1 MSSMALKM
9 REKIIRFL
17 LSRNIAVTPATNKE
31 SLQEF
36 IRTLKPY
43 NTDKQLIRFG
53 PDTDGGYLIP
63 DDIEGIEACF
73 SPGVSKVSGFEL
85 ECANRGIKVFLAD
98 ASVEKLP
105 EEHPDFVFDKKFIG
119 AVGSGNFI
127 TIDEW
132 VNNSVSS
139 QNTDLILQMD
149 IEGFEY
155 ETILSMSNTLL
166 QRFRIIVIEFHAMH
180 LLWSKTYFD
189 VVSRSFEKLL
199 QNHSIV
205 HIHPNNLGT
214 VVNRNGVELPE
225 MLEISFL
232 RNDRIIQK
240 HPAVTFPHKLDF
252 RNCNKADLPLPES
265 WYLNS

>member
-1 MSSMALKM
+1 MSSMALKL
-9 REKIIRFL
+9 REKMIRFL
-17 LSRNIAVTPATNKE
+17 LSKNIAVSPATNAE
-31 SLQEF
+31 SLHKF

-43 NTDKQLIRFG
+43 NSDKALIRFG

-85 ECANRGIKVFLAD
+85 ECANRGMKVFLAD
-98 ASVEKLP
+98 ASVDKLP
-105 EEHPDFVFDKKFIG
+105 EEHPDFIFEKKFIG
-119 AVGSGNFI
+119 AVGTGDFI
-127 TIDEW
+127 TIDDW
-132 VNNSVSS
+132 VKNSITSE
-139 QNTDLILQMD
+139 NTDLILQMD

-155 ETILSMSNTLL
+155 ETILSMRESLL
-166 QRFRIIVIEFHAMH
+166 QRFRIIVIEFHAIH

-189 VVSRSFEKLL
+189 LVSRSFEKLL
-199 QNHSIV
+199 QHHTIV

-232 RNDRIIQK
+232 RNDRIAQK
-240 HPAVTFPHKLDF
+240 QPADKFPHKLDF
-252 RNCNKADLPLPES
+252 RNCSKPDLPLPES